1 MTSLY
6 IRYINFWSGFYTN
19 KDDVDRII
27 RSAIRDT
34 FHKHSMNAIED
45 ITKRPNIVVSS
56 VFGNPR
62 TLSDYQDAFVII
74 INGENSYGHE
84 HHRTWS
90 YENLRKDGYKVHLYL
105 GFSRQE
111 DDVQKRFPLW
121 LWCYDFYR
129 RNDSLAYQFIQNHS
143 GVPFTSGDLNKR
155 RLAACMCARSNHFHW
170 RSTFY
175 HLCVQNGIE
184 VKCPSSV
191 CHNDQGIEHDQGE
204 IHLEFCV

>member
-1 MTSLY
+1 
-6 IRYINFWSGFYTN
+6 
-19 KDDVDRII
+19 
-27 RSAIRDT
+27 
-34 FHKHSMNAIED
+34 MNTIAHGRMK
-45 ITKRPNIVVSS
+45 T
-56 VFGNPR
+56 
-62 TLSDYQDAFVII
+62 
-74 INGENSYGHE
+74 
-84 HHRTWS
+84 
-90 YENLRKDGYKVHLYL
+90 YEKTGT

-129 RNDSLAYQFIQNHS
+129 RNDSLAYQFIRNHS

-155 RLAACMCARSNHFHW
+155 RLAACMCARSNHFQW

-191 CHNDQGIEHDQGE
+191 CHNDQCIEVGE
-204 IHLEFCV
+204 RGVTKAKYISNFVFNICPENTVTSGYCTEKLSWVDVFPSIGAIMITKKSSIRIE